1 MPFRIIRDDITRL
14 DTDAIVNAANNHL
27 LAGGGVCGAIF
38 SAAGAD
44 ELQKACDKIGYC
56 KTGDAVITKGFHL
69 KAKYIIHTVGPVYGQ
84 NPKEEEQQLYSCYQK
99 SLKLAKKKHLESVAF
114 PLISSGIYGY
124 PKTEAMKIATKAI
137 KDFLAENE
145 MQVFLVVYDQ
155 KAFAI
160 SEKLFDKVKSYIEDR
175 LIKPD
180 TRRSIVFN
188 TPEDATTF
196 TVDAIRETM
205 PELELAKRPEAQTA
219 YPKACGT
226 PFEKKESLD
235 ELLNQKTETFSEM
248 LLRLI
253 DEKGMSDVEVYKR
266 ANIDRKLFSK
276 IRKKD
281 YTPKKVTV
289 VALIIALRLDMNEAE
304 ELLKRAGFAFS
315 ECNKF
320 DVIIEY
326 FIENQMYDIFEIN
339 ETLFAF
345 DQQLLG
351 V

>member
-1 MPFRIIRDDITRL
+1 MPFSIIREDITRL

-38 SAAGAD
+38 TVAGAD
-44 ELQKACDKIGYC
+44 ELQKACNEIGYC
-56 KTGDAVITKGFHL
+56 ETGDAVITKGFNL
-69 KAKYIIHTVGPVYGQ
+69 KAKYIIHAVGPVYGQ
-84 NPKEEEQQLYSCYQK
+84 NPKEEEQQLYSCYRK
-99 SLKLAKKKHLESVAF
+99 SLEIAKKNHLESIAF

-124 PKTEAMKIATKAI
+124 PKTEAIKIATKAI
-137 KDFLAENE
+137 KDFLAKNE
-145 MQVFLVVYDQ
+145 MQIYLVVYDKQ
-155 KAFAI
+155 AFGI
-160 SEKLFDKVKSYIEDR
+160 SKKLFDKVKSYIDDK
-175 LIKPD
+175 LVKSD

-188 TPEDATTF
+188 TQEDSMQL
-196 TVDAIRETM
+196 TVDAVQKTIFE
-205 PELELAKRPEAQTA
+205 KYEAQIA
-219 YPKACGT
+219 YPKAFNT
-226 PFEKKESLD
+226 PFDKKDSLD
-235 ELLNQKTETFSEM
+235 ELLKKKTETFSEM

-253 DEKGMSDVEVYKR
+253 DEKRMTDVDVYKS

-281 YTPKKVTV
+281 YTPNKVTV
-289 VALIIALRLDMNEAE
+289 IALIIALKLNMDEAN
-304 ELLKRAGFAFS
+304 ELLRRAGFAFS

-326 FIENQMYDIFEIN
+326 FIENEMYDIFEIN